1 MKRKEGREVSPAQ
14 PFPPQYYRDYLAL
27 TEILSAQRPVSARYG
42 EPAHDEM
49 LFIVTHQAYELW
61 FKQILHETDSI
72 LRLLDRQAVRE
83 EDVATCVH
91 RLGRVI
97 EIEKLLIQQISIL
110 ETMTPLDFLDFRDYL
125 HPASGFQSLQF
136 RLLEIRMGLL
146 DRHRLNYDNQPFHSR
161 MDAADLDVIR
171 SEMEKPS
178 LFQLVEKWLERTPF
192 LTRGGYDFW
201 EQYRRAVAR
210 MLEGEEAVIRGNS
223 LLTPEELRRQLLEHG
238 KTRDDFDALFDE
250 RKYAEQ
256 AAAGHRRLS
265 FRAMQSALFISL
277 YRDEAILHLPHL
289 FLSSLVEMD
298 EHLSAW
304 RYRHALMVLR
314 MIGTKIGTG
323 GSSGHR
329 YLAETSMKH
338 KVFQDLAGM
347 STYLIPRKELPKLPP
362 DLERTLG
369 FNWQS
374 SP

>member
-1 MKRKEGREVSPAQ
+1 MSPAK
-14 PFPPQYYRDYLAL
+14 PFPPRYYRDYLCL
-27 TEILSAQRPVSARYG
+27 NEILSAQHPVSAQHAS
-42 EPAHDEM
+42 PAHDEM
-49 LFIVTHQAYELW
+49 LFIITHQAYELW
-61 FKQILHETDSI
+61 FKQILFEVDSI
-72 LRLLDRQAVRE
+72 LRLLDQPAVGE
-83 EDVATCVH
+83 GDVGVCVH

-125 HPASGFQSLQF
+125 NPASGFQSLQF
-136 RLLEIRMGLL
+136 RLLEIKMGLL
-146 DRHRLNYDNQPFHSR
+146 DSHRLNYDNQPFHSR
-161 MDAADLDVIR
+161 MDAADLEVIR
-171 SEMEKPS
+171 REMEKPS

-192 LTRGGYDFW
+192 LTRGGYSFW
-201 EQYRRAVAR
+201 EQFRGTVTR
-210 MLEGEEAVIRGNS
+210 MLEGEEAIIRNNP
-223 LLTPEELRRQLLEHG
+223 LLSPEEVRRQLLEHN
-238 KTRDDFDALFDE
+238 KTCDNFDALFDE

-256 AAAGHRRLS
+256 IAAGQRRLS

-277 YRDEAILHLPHL
+277 YRDQAILHLPHL
-289 FLSSLVEMD
+289 LLSSLVEMD

-347 STYLIPRKELPKLPP
+347 STYLIPRKELPHLPP
-362 DLERTLG
+362 ELERTLG
-369 FNWQS
+369 FTWQAS
-374 SP
+374 E